1 MAEASLDLL
10 LVMVQRLLDGQLM
23 LRDDVHDMRS
33 RLTSLE
39 RAVLASRRYQASDAE
54 HVAHVQE
61 QMDRLTD
68 RIARIER
75 RLEIAG

>member
-1 MAEASLDLL
+1 MAEASLELL
-10 LVMVQRLLDGQLM
+10 QVMVQRLLDGQLV

-39 RAVLASRRYQASDAE
+39 RAVLASRRDQASDAE

-75 RLEIAG
+75 RLEITG

>member
-1 MAEASLDLL
+1 MLEASLDLL
-10 LVMVQRLLDGQLM
+10 QVMVQRLLDGQM
-23 LRDDVHDMRS
+23 TLRDDIHDMRS
-33 RLTSLE
+33 RLTSLK
-39 RAVLASRRYQASDAE
+39 RAVLASRRDQASDAE
-54 HVAHVQE
+54 RVAHVQE